1 MWQEPAV
8 ALADFAPEL
17 DLALPPELTTQLLL
31 VLGVLEVYQQPALQ
45 AQIQYLAQLLLMA
58 AEVQDFIL
66 QLLEVLMAVLGE
78 AVALR

>member
-1 MWQEPAV
+1 LVVV
-8 ALADFAPEL
+8 AR
-17 DLALPPELTTQLLL
+17 
-31 VLGVLEVYQQPALQ
+31 GVYQQPALQ